1 MSAPRRLVTRK
12 RFAIFALLSTT
23 LSLTVSL
30 GALLAVDVYVH
41 SKFDQTGVNIWGYRG
56 PTVGRKRPGEIRVVV
71 AGGSTVLGYGLPPDA
86 AFPHQLELAL
96 NAIGPRDA
104 SRFDVVNLGFS
115 NEGAHTF
122 QYTLA
127 DYAYLKYDV
136 TVLYEGYNDLG
147 GANLSERRRD
157 AALFRWFG
165 YFPMLPIVATEKMR
179 TLRTG
184 DIRAAY
190 RGEKT
195 TFRPNAVA
203 RTEAALLQVSVAL
216 YDSIEA
222 QAAKW
227 RPETSPR
234 APDDDGCSE
243 YWRFYCHSVHLGI
256 EAALAR
262 NSKVIVVTQPYLE
275 HSHRAQQEEL
285 RGMLARRYGANPM
298 VTYVNLGDAL
308 SVRDPAMCWDGMH
321 LTEHGNEVIGRALA
335 PAVRDALGLGRRS

>member
-1 MSAPRRLVTRK
+1 MSAPRRPVSRR
-12 RFAIFALLSTT
+12 RFVVFALLSVT
-23 LSLTVSL
+23 LSLLVSL
-30 GALLAVDVYVH
+30 AAVLAADVYVH
-41 SKFDQTGVNIWGYRG
+41 SKFDKTGVNIWGYRG
-56 PTVGRKRPGEIRVVV
+56 PAAGRKRPGEIRVVV

-86 AFPHQLELAL
+86 AFPRQLELAL
-96 NAIGPRDA
+96 NAAGTRDA
-104 SRFDVVNLGFS
+104 SRFRVVNLGFS
-115 NEGAHTF
+115 NEGAHAF

-127 DYAYLKYDV
+127 DYAYLKYDL

-184 DIRAAY
+184 DVRAAY
-190 RGEKT
+190 RDEKT

-203 RTEAALLQVSVAL
+203 RTEAALLQASVAL

-227 RPETSPR
+227 RPEASPR
-234 APDDDGCSE
+234 VPDDDGCSQ

-262 NSKVIVVTQPYLE
+262 QSRVLVVTQPYLE

-285 RGMLARRYGANPM
+285 RGMLARRYGSNPK
-298 VTYVNLGDAL
+298 VKYVNLGDAL

-321 LTEHGNEVIGRALA
+321 LTERGNALIGRALA
-335 PAVRDALGLGRRS
+335 PAVLELAGQM